1 MKNNRLSDLD
11 IQVIDGDR
19 GVNYPKEK
27 DFSEKGFCL
36 FLNAKNVTNNGFK
49 FDICQFISKE
59 RDLILGTGK
68 LNRLDIVLTTRGT
81 VGNIAFYDEKI
92 PFEHIRINSGMVL
105 LRNQDNNID
114 HKYLHHF
121 LKSSFLKEQIE
132 RISFG
137 SAQPQLTVKT
147 INSIGISY
155 PQQKETQRKIAR
167 ILSTADAV
175 IEKTEAAIAKYR
187 AIKQGML
194 HDLFTRGIDVSTA
207 CPSERRGKLRPTYE
221 DAPELYKES
230 KLGWIPKEWEVERL
244 DNYFGLLRSGLSRLL
259 SEQDIGLPVL
269 ISGNIQENK
278 IDFSCLRYWYEN
290 DPQGADTS
298 AYVLQNGDIL
308 LCFINSIDQIG
319 KVAIYEG
326 YFRPCIYTTNLF
338 RIKASEI
345 VKPKFLY
352 YLLSSNIV
360 QNEIKAIVKPAVN
373 QASFTTK
380 DFCKIPVPIISDK
393 EQNKISNNVEQIDTK
408 IQTEQTYLHKLQQIK
423 AGLMADLLSGKKNVE
438 TVETQNFASLPSPP
452 LS

>member
-36 FLNAKNVTNNGFK
+36 FLNAKNVTDNGFK
-49 FDICQFISKE
+49 FDICQFISEEK
-59 RDLILGTGK
+59 DLILGNGK

-81 VGNIAFYDEKI
+81 VGNIAFYDENI

-105 LRNQDNNID
+105 LRNQDYNID

-147 INSIGISY
+147 INSIEISY

-175 IEKTEAAIAKYR
+175 IEKTQAAIVKYK

-194 HDLFTRGIDVSTA
+194 NDLFTHGIDPAT
-207 CPSERRGKLRPTYE
+207 GKLRPTYE

-230 KLGWIPKEWEVERL
+230 KLGWIPKEWSEGKFIDFADERISHSFTGGP
-244 DNYFGLLRSGLSRLL
+244 FGSDLQTKHYTSSGVRIIQLQNIGDGVFNNGYKIYTSDEKANQLINCNIYHGEIIISKMADPIARACIIPDTEKRYLMASDGIRLSIDKKKFNSRFVMETINHKRFRTIAELKATGSTRARIGLSELREIAVVYPCKK
-259 SEQDIGLPVL
+259 EQDAIGIKLDTV
-269 ISGNIQENK
+269 ENK
-278 IDFSCLRYWYEN
+278 L
-290 DPQGADTS
+290 
-298 AYVLQNGDIL
+298 
-308 LCFINSIDQIG
+308 
-319 KVAIYEG
+319 
-326 YFRPCIYTTNLF
+326 
-338 RIKASEI
+338 
-345 VKPKFLY
+345 
-352 YLLSSNIV
+352 
-360 QNEIKAIVKPAVN
+360 
-373 QASFTTK
+373 
-380 DFCKIPVPIISDK
+380 
-393 EQNKISNNVEQIDTK
+393 
-408 IQTEQTYLHKLQQIK
+408 QTEQNYLHKMQQIK
-423 AGLMADLLSGKKNVE
+423 AGLMADLLSGKKKVNVDE
-438 TVETQNFASLPSPP
+438 EPVN
-452 LS
+452 